1 MYKEQDE
8 FEAPNEG
15 RMGVNN
21 RQTFGEAS
29 NQLMICDQRRAM
41 IVAEVVAQTQG
52 SMKELCIV
60 EQKI

>member
-52 SMKELCIV
+52 SMKE
-60 EQKI
+60 